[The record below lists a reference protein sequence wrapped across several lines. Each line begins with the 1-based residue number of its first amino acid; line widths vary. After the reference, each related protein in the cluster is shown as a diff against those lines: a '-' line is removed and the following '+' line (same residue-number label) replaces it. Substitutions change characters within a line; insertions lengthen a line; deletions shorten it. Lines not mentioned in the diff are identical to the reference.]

1 MTLQCSVYR
10 SAPGFGVNLKKADVH
25 KSVDVT
31 PHCDNA
37 DKGVCVCGCKRK
49 GGWREAIGNGS

>member
-37 DKGVCVCGCKRK
+37 DEGVCVGV
-49 GGWREAIGNGS
+49 REKAVGERR